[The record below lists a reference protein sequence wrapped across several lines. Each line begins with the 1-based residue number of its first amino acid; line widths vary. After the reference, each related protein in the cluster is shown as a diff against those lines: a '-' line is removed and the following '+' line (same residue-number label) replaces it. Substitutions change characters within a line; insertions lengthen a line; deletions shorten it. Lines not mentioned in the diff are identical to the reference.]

1 MSPAQRGGRYRWL
14 LYALLVFSLGWVAAG
29 FLLDTPRNIWEGM
42 KAICLSE
49 GTLITDYMALAG
61 AGAAFVNAGLV
72 CLISLGLLYATGD
85 PVNGFTLVVMGLM
98 SGFSLF
104 GKNILN
110 MLPIL
115 LGAWLYSR
123 LKQERFAKHV
133 SIALLATAL
142 SPTVSFLA
150 FSRPGVW
157 WMKALAVAVGML
169 IGFVMPPLSAYT
181 FKILNGLNLYNAGF
195 ACGALGMVL
204 IPVLAA
210 LGLQPE
216 TKLFWHTGHNLEY
229 GLAVGLVCAALIIA
243 GLSRGWAQ
251 ALLGYTQLLHTSGRA
266 PSDYLRAFGMPSVC
280 INMGVNGLLGMAYVL
295 AVGGDL
301 NGPTLGGILT
311 IMGFSAYGKHAANIT
326 PVMLGILLGNMLN
339 HVPMD
344 SPSMQIAGLFGT
356 TLAPMAGIFGWP
368 AGILAGL
375 LHSSVVLQ
383 SGLTAAG
390 TNLYNNG
397 FSGGLVTFV
406 LYPLF
411 TAILRRRRPQL
422 QDEDY
427 YALFEHDEPI
437 SPASLDEDTPEMKTQ
452 KKR

>member
-1 MSPAQRGGRYRWL
+1 MNAGYGTGRYRRV
-14 LYALLVFSLGWVAAG
+14 LYTLLVFSLAWVAAG
-29 FLLDTPRNIWEGM
+29 FLLDTPKGIWEGM
-42 KAICLSE
+42 KTICCSE
-49 GTLITDYMALAG
+49 ATLITDYFELAG
-61 AGAAFVNAGLV
+61 PGAAFVNAGLV

-98 SGFSLF
+98 SGFALF

-110 MLPIL
+110 IQPII
-115 LGAWLYSR
+115 LGAWLYAK
-123 LKQERFAKHV
+123 LKKDRFAKHV

-150 FSRPGVW
+150 FSRPGVG
-157 WMKALAVAVGML
+157 WMKVLAAAVGIL

-204 IPVLAA
+204 IPVLTAMN
-210 LGLQPE
+210 LRPE
-216 TKLFWHTGHNLEY
+216 TKLFWYTGHNLEF
-229 GLAVGLVCAALIIA
+229 GIAVAAVCAALIIA

-266 PSDYLRAFGMPSVC
+266 PSDYLRAFGAPSVC

-295 AVGGDL
+295 VVGGDL
-301 NGPTLGGILT
+301 NGPTIGGILT
-311 IMGFSAYGKHAANIT
+311 IMGFSAYGKHAGNIT
-326 PVMLGILLGNMLN
+326 PVMLGILLGNMVN
-339 HVPMD
+339 HVPMN

-356 TLAPMAGIFGWP
+356 TLAPIAGIFGWP

-390 TNLYNNG
+390 MNLYNNG

-411 TAILRRRRPQL
+411 TAIIRRRRPQL

-437 SPASLDEDTPEMKTQ
+437 SPAKLDEDTPE
-452 KKR
+452 KK